1 MDWLSKELSR
11 IKDYSPYKRPGS
23 LQDYHKLDSNEN
35 TVLEKKFIRAIALK
49 SLSDND
55 LREYPLKH
63 FDLLF
68 GKIAKYANTDT
79 KNVGIGSGSDQ
90 IMDLLLSTICKE
102 KSAITINPTFS
113 YFIDRCNMHKIPIKL
128 INLSPSN
135 NSLDFD
141 LFISESKDRDIIYIA
156 SPNNPTGNQFKIEDI
171 INLIEVSKDKLIII
185 DEAYVE
191 FAGYSLSNLVDRY
204 NNLIVMRTF
213 SKAFGLAGARIGY
226 ILAAEEIINIFN
238 QFIQLPYPLSSFS
251 MQLAIEALENI
262 AIIKRSIEV
271 IKQERC
277 RMYDRLNQI
286 KEIIAYSPDANFF
299 FLQTFNHLNKIK
311 ELLTHERILIKYF
324 GNIGNYKGALRATI
338 GTREINDKLVSAFEN
353 LTERQQ

>member
-35 TVLEKKFIRAIALK
+35 TVLEKKFIRAIAFK

-68 GKIAKYANTDT
+68 GKIAKYTNTDT

-171 INLIEVSKDKLIII
+171 INLIEVSKDKLIIV

-191 FAGYSLSNLVDRY
+191 FAGYSLSNLVNRY
-204 NNLIVMRTF
+204 NNLIVIRTF

-226 ILAAEEIINIFN
+226 ILADEEIIDIFN

-277 RMYDRLNQI
+277 RMYDRLNRI
-286 KEIIAYSPDANFF
+286 KEISTYSPDSNFF

-311 ELLTHERILIKYF
+311 KLLTHERILIKYF
-324 GNIGNYKGALRATI
+324 GNVGNYKGALRATI
-338 GTREINDKLVSAFEN
+338 GIREINDKLVSAFEN

>member
-1 MDWLSKELSR
+1 MDWISKELSR
-11 IKDYSPYKRPGS
+11 IKGYSPYKRPGR
-23 LQDYHKLDSNEN
+23 LQDYHKMDSNEN

-68 GKIAKYANTDT
+68 GKIAKYTNTDA

-90 IMDLLLSTICKE
+90 IMDLLLSTICKG

-135 NSLDFD
+135 NSLDFAY
-141 LFISESKDRDIIYIA
+141 FINESKDKDIIYMA

-171 INLIEVSKDKLIII
+171 INLIEVSKDKLIIM

-191 FAGYSLSNLVDRY
+191 FAGYSLSNLVNRH

-226 ILAAEEIINIFN
+226 ILADEEIINIFN

-262 AIIKRSIEV
+262 AVIKMSIEA
-271 IKQERC
+271 IKQERR

-286 KEIIAYSPDANFF
+286 KEITTYSPDANFF
-299 FLQTFNHLNKIK
+299 FIQTFNHFDKIK
-311 ELLTHERILIKYF
+311 ELLTQEKILIKYF
-324 GNIGNYKGALRATI
+324 GNIGNYEGALRATI
-338 GTREINDKLVSAFEN
+338 GTREINDKIVSVFEN